1 MRLAMFSVRAFVLVS
16 LFATIAF
23 SQTAQLTGTVSDQ
36 SAAVAPGAKVT
47 AVNVDTRVA
56 RSSVANQSGNYLI
69 TALLPGSYRVTAEAP
84 GFKQAVRELVRL
96 EVDQV
101 ARLDFTLEVGEARE
115 TVSIEATAV
124 LLDSATSTIGTTV
137 ESRQVSELPLNG
149 RNPIDLLALSTGI
162 RIQAGFGGRS
172 VQSGTP
178 GGTYQGFS
186 FNGGIAGSNA
196 TLVEGLALD
205 MAQMNAPSFVPPADA
220 TQEFRAQ
227 TSKFS
232 AEYGRTTGAVVS
244 ISIKSGTNEF
254 HGSLYEYFRNRS
266 LNANNFFQNRAGNPR
281 APFNQNEF
289 GGTIGGPIKR
299 DRTFFFVNFDE
310 YRQVAGAP
318 SITTVPTALQRAG
331 DYSQT
336 FTAAGAL
343 VAVADPLTTAQQ
355 PNGTYT
361 RQVFPGNIIP
371 PNRISTVASN
381 VVKAFPLPTLPGQAF
396 TNVNNYSTRAASRV
410 NEHQIISKIDHNLN
424 ARWKIFGTYSRD
436 WLDQGNDDPFGFEP
450 QLTRAVKNI
459 RNHATISATA
469 VFNPGLI
476 GEFRTGFARLYFS
489 SFPNA
494 LGFDIT
500 TLGFP
505 RAFANDVQIQSY
517 PAFSIAGLAGIGSSA
532 SAGQSFGGMNSW
544 GQRGSLT
551 WVKGAHTL
559 KFGGDYRIQQMN
571 QFLANSLLPIF
582 NFTNQMSAINPL
594 SLNTASGV
602 PMASFMMGYVAN
614 ASAAKSQ
621 HLANQRQYL
630 SVFAQDDWKI
640 TRKLTLNIGMD
651 YSLEFPITERYNRK
665 MWLDPDV
672 PLPISQAVGLP
683 LRGGFRF
690 ADTDTRSPFDLFKG
704 QFGPRFGF
712 AWQVTPSMV
721 IRSGYGLFWI
731 PAAMTEVT
739 GDTRAPA
746 WAINTPMVTTLDGG
760 LTPYNTLDNPYPSG
774 LQEPPGSSQG
784 LNTLIGQDAAANLRR
799 YRSGYMQ
806 QWNFG
811 IQQELMREAVL
822 EVSYSGSAGVGLPAG
837 FAAQQNQLPD
847 EYLSLGSALTQQVPN
862 PFYGVVKSGPLSLP
876 TVQRAQLLRP
886 YPQFTTLFNEG
897 DPVGH
902 SSYHS
907 MQLQF
912 KQRFGAALVT
922 IAYTVSKAIG
932 DTEAR
937 LDTGGNSTNA
947 GFLNIYNRRQNRALS
962 AYDVPQRLAVSYSWE
977 LPFGKGKRLLT
988 NLGPLNRVVS
998 GWQVNGIYT
1007 AQSGRP
1013 ISVATNTNLTG
1024 NFTQITDVYGTF
1036 VSNSVPN
1043 NNGQSPKLEGPAVE
1057 RLNRWFD
1064 VSTFSQPPAFTYGT
1078 SPRSLPDVRAHGL
1091 NNMDFSLFKNNP
1103 FGRDGRFNL
1112 QFRAESFNIANHVQF
1127 GVPATLF
1134 GNATFGV
1141 VSSQAN
1147 NPRQIQLALKLQF

>member
-1 MRLAMFSVRAFVLVS
+1 MQQIAFLVRTLVVVIS
-16 LFATIAF
+16 FAAIAF
-23 SQTAQLTGTVSDQ
+23 SQTAQLTGTVTDQ
-36 SAAVAPGAKVT
+36 SAAVVPGTKVT
-47 AVNVDTRVA
+47 ATNVDTGVA

-69 TALLPGSYRVTAEAP
+69 TALLPGSYRVTAESP
-84 GFKQAVRELVRL
+84 GFKQVARELIRL

-101 ARLDFTLEVGEARE
+101 ARLDFSLEVGETRD
-115 TVSIEATAV
+115 TVSVEATAV

-137 ESRQVSELPLNG
+137 ESRQISELPLNG
-149 RNPIDLLALSTGI
+149 RNPIDLLALSAGI

-227 TSKFS
+227 TNKFS
-232 AEYGRTTGAVVS
+232 AEYGRTTGAVIS
-244 ISIKSGTNEF
+244 ISIKSGTNTF
-254 HGSLYEYFRNRS
+254 HGSLYEYLRNRN
-266 LNANNFFQNRAGNPR
+266 LNANNFFQNRAGNRR

-289 GGTIGGPIKR
+289 GGTLGGPIKR
-299 DRTFFFVNFDE
+299 DKTFFFVNVDE

-318 SITTVPTALQRAG
+318 AITSVPTALQAAG
-331 DYSQT
+331 NFSQT

-343 VAVADPLTTAQQ
+343 VAIADPLTAS
-355 PNGTYT
+355 P

-371 PNRISTVASN
+371 ANRISRVASN
-381 VVKAFPLPTLPGQAF
+381 VVKAFPAPTLAGQAF

-410 NEHQIISKIDHNLN
+410 NEHQVISKIDHNLN
-424 ARWKIFGTYSRD
+424 TRWKIFGTYSRD

-450 QLTRAVKNI
+450 KLTRAVKNI
-459 RNHATISATA
+459 RNHATVSATA
-469 VFNPGLI
+469 VFSPSLI

-505 RAFANDVQIQSY
+505 KAFADQAQIKSY
-517 PAFSIAGLAGIGSSA
+517 PSFAVAGMAGIGGSG

-544 GQRGSLT
+544 GQRAALT
-551 WVKGAHTL
+551 WVKGTHTL

-571 QFLANSLLPIF
+571 QFLANSLLPLF

-594 SLNTASGV
+594 SLNAASGV
-602 PMASFMMGYVAN
+602 PMASFMLGYVSS
-614 ASAAKSQ
+614 ASIAKSQ
-621 HLANQRQYL
+621 HLANQRKYL
-630 SVFAQDDWKI
+630 SMFVQDDWKL
-640 TRKLTLNIGMD
+640 TRKLTLNVGMD

-672 PLPISQAVGLP
+672 LLPISQAVGLP
-683 LRGGFRF
+683 LRGGFQF
-690 ADTDTRSPFDLFKG
+690 ADKNTRSPFDLYKT
-704 QFGPRFGF
+704 QFGPRFGL
-712 AWQVTPSMV
+712 AYQLTPGTV

-760 LTPYNTLDNPYPSG
+760 VTPYNTLDNPYPTG
-774 LQEPPGSSQG
+774 LQEPPGNSQG
-784 LNTLIGQDAAANLRR
+784 LNSLIGQDAAANLRR
-799 YRSGYMQ
+799 YHSGYMQ
-806 QWNFG
+806 QWNFS
-811 IQQELMREAVL
+811 IQKEMMKEAVL
-822 EVSYSGSAGVGLPAG
+822 EVSYAGSAGVGLPAG
-837 FAAQQNQLPD
+837 FATQQNQLPD
-847 EYLSLGSALTQQVPN
+847 RYLSLGASLNDLVPN
-862 PFYGVVKSGPLSLP
+862 PFFGVVQSGALAQR

-897 DPVGH
+897 DAIGH

-907 MQLQF
+907 LQVQY

-922 IAYTVSKAIG
+922 VAYTASKAIG

-962 AYDVPQRLAVSYSWE
+962 AYDVPQRLAVSYAWE
-977 LPFGKGKRLLT
+977 LPFGKGRRLLT

-998 GWQVNGIYT
+998 GWQLNGIYS

-1013 ISVATNTNLTG
+1013 IGVATNTNLTG

-1036 VSNSVPN
+1036 VSNAVPN
-1043 NNGQSPKLEGPAVE
+1043 NNGKSAKLDGPPVD

-1064 VSTFSQPPAFTYGT
+1064 ISTFSQPAAFTYGT
-1078 SPRSLPDVRAHGL
+1078 SARTLPDVRSHGL
-1091 NNMDFSLFKNNP
+1091 NNLDFSLFKNNP
-1103 FGRDGRFNL
+1103 FGKGERFNL
-1112 QFRAESFNIANHVQF
+1112 QFRAEFFNVANHVQF
-1127 GVPATLF
+1127 GFPAIAF

-1141 VSSQAN
+1141 ISSQGN